1 MRGVAGLLLITV
13 AACAGNSKRDGHE
26 VVPVTDK
33 IPHLPGGGSGGD
45 TDKGTGHQEVGDTPD
60 GTNQNRP
67 SSDHRADFQ
76 PCEPSIEDHKPGNY
90 DRYSFEDAKS
100 GLIGFRNGSGAIV
113 IPARFRFAY
122 EFGDGGIAAAIDGT
136 TPFVFIDSTGKT
148 IAKAYAYDN
157 GPDYFEEGLAR
168 IVDSRGKVGYI
179 DTSGKIAIAP
189 QFDDAASFCHG
200 KAEVAAGGKTYVID
214 TAGKTVAP

>member
-1 MRGVAGLLLITV
+1 MLITA
-13 AACAGNSKRDGHE
+13 AACAGSPKRDATPEQRVGG
-26 VVPVTDK
+26 TDTTEIK
-33 IPHLPGGGSGGD
+33 QDPHLPGGTGD
-45 TDKGTGHQEVGDTPD
+45 KSTGNTPD
-60 GTNQNRP
+60 GSDENRP

-76 PCEPSIEDHKPGNY
+76 PCEPTIEDHAAGNF
-90 DRYSFEDAKS
+90 DRYSFEDAKT
-100 GLIGFRNGSGAIV
+100 GLIGFKTSSGAIV

-122 EFGDGGIAAAIDGT
+122 EFGTGGIAAAVDGT

-168 IVDSRGKVGYI
+168 IVDPRGKVGYI
-179 DTSGKIAIAP
+179 DTTGKIAIAP

-214 TAGKTVAP
+214 REGKTVAP

>member
-1 MRGVAGLLLITV
+1 MRGVAGLVLITA
-13 AACAGNSKRDGHE
+13 AACAGSAKPNTGPERK
-26 VVPVTDK
+26 PVGTNEIKQD
-33 IPHLPGGGSGGD
+33 PHLPGG
-45 TDKGTGHQEVGDTPD
+45 TGNTPD
-60 GTNQNRP
+60 GSNQNRP

-76 PCEPSIEDHKPGNY
+76 PCEPSIEDHSPGNY
-90 DRYSFEDAKS
+90 DRYSFEDAKT
-100 GLIGFRNGSGAIV
+100 GLIGFKTSSGAIV
-113 IPARFRFAY
+113 IPARFKFAY
-122 EFGDGGIAAAIDGT
+122 EFGDGGIAAAVDGT

-168 IVDSRGKVGYI
+168 IVDPRGKVGYI
-179 DTSGKIAIAP
+179 DTTGKIVIAP

-214 TAGKTVAP
+214 RAGKTVAP